1 MKKNHLF
8 SFFVIFAADIEHNHN
23 FMKRILKYVLIIAV
37 FAITSLATTG
47 CFRQDLLM
55 FEDGEFD
62 GVEELRALA
71 WTDLDRAMLRAFEIS
86 VEMLEQRGRSI
97 DVHSRQALEFM
108 QKQLGI

>member
-8 SFFVIFAADIEHNHN
+8 SFFVIFAADIEHYHN

-62 GVEELRALA
+62 GVEFSDYDVLHNAELDMDDTER
-71 WTDLDRAMLRAFEIS
+71 D
-86 VEMLEQRGRSI
+86 
-97 DVHSRQALEFM
+97 
-108 QKQLGI
+108 